1 MPDIQD
7 RQRLALR
14 LQDAETEVRLLRSR
28 ERELLKEIEKLG
40 DLVRSAEQS
49 VERQTAP
56 VGVESCGDGCPS
68 VAEKSISGKSV
79 LCVGGRSSS
88 ISAYRQVVEEGGG
101 RFMHHDGGLEENL
114 HRIDGALAA
123 ADIVICQVG
132 CISHKAYW
140 RVKELCKRTGKPCMF
155 LRNSGLASFGRVV
168 GEASRLS
175 DKSVE

>member
-1 MPDIQD
+1 
-7 RQRLALR
+7 
-14 LQDAETEVRLLRSR
+14 
-28 ERELLKEIEKLG
+28 
-40 DLVRSAEQS
+40 
-49 VERQTAP
+49 
-56 VGVESCGDGCPS
+56 
-68 VAEKSISGKSV
+68 
-79 LCVGGRSSS
+79 
-88 ISAYRQVVEEGGG
+88 
-101 RFMHHDGGLEENL
+101 MHHDGGLEENL

-132 CISHKAYW
+132 CISHNAYW